1 MGHLGAGLT
10 SQTMGLLHLL
20 PLLALSVGCH
30 GAALPEAEHL
40 DLETIM
46 DTFQDFVANPSPY
59 MEAFGVRAKRHA
71 ETEDHTG
78 FKEFPIPF
86 LGAEVGVKYKD
97 NSDHLKG
104 GEAYLHIDDLQSHIP
119 EAHSKMVKIH
129 VKFDG
134 GASTADG
141 LFNFEVDYHLEHKD
155 GDGIEEGSLT
165 IVREQRGG
173 KWHTNIKTEAHPFSG
188 VTIIPTRI
196 SNMQLDIES
205 DRLTTL
211 SAKYFNGPM
220 DRDLTINIVRVPGK
234 SIKAIITNK
243 GVTSTIE
250 GILTKPSANEI
261 DVKIDA
267 DIRGTKYTGVI
278 NGKVDIKKG
287 AESVLQVVFELKSTG
302 SNFKFRGKYSVMGG
316 KVAQGNYSGKYEN
329 GKLEVEGGPYKVEV
343 ELKLGESIV
352 VKVLKGGVEMWTYST
367 LRGDKS
373 TANAI
378 IYEAHSEMTLNPES
392 ILHGLIEKNY
402 PFGAFRARTNTFK
415 ITIDKH
421 ERNILLRKF
430 KLEFD
435 ITKDGLHVLDI
446 VADTTVSPYNFNFRA
461 PNLFRR
467 LHINQEAITVTV
479 DHVRGSHL
487 IIDANVGGG
496 VHVEARQ
503 TPNSLGG
510 RTIDIL
516 TSKAGVEMLTYHA
529 DTSKVD
535 TAAMFKVGLKGE
547 LTLNPESLLYR
558 TVVGKYQF
566 LTPFRTRSSDLEFM
580 VDRVNKNAFLNK
592 FHAKAKVD
600 KDSTN
605 VLNLEISTDHQ
616 PYKFHIFCP
625 AIFGKLRSGMTEV
638 DVTVDHVLGQHLY
651 LEVHH
656 AGARWKGFK
665 ISKTGS
671 GNEREIEWN
680 GRKLGSGDYTLTD
693 NSFST
698 TQTLADGKSLTTT
711 ITWKNKWDTVAF
723 LLDNAV
729 SVKLDGTERRL
740 DLDVEW
746 GMNKVPDMNFNT
758 AENGHFKA
766 KAVGHN
772 ARWGDYSDDR
782 DVTWSSGNRRLT
794 AAVRGTAN
802 FGAGALHASS
812 PIVTDMHFTYDL
824 AAHDLEGTFKKVLAG
839 KEYSI
844 TFPRG
849 SFKMPSIKIGA

>member
-1 MGHLGAGLT
+1 
-10 SQTMGLLHLL
+10 
-20 PLLALSVGCH
+20 
-30 GAALPEAEHL
+30 
-40 DLETIM
+40 
-46 DTFQDFVANPSPY
+46 
-59 MEAFGVRAKRHA
+59 
-71 ETEDHTG
+71 
-78 FKEFPIPF
+78 
-86 LGAEVGVKYKD
+86 
-97 NSDHLKG
+97 
-104 GEAYLHIDDLQSHIP
+104 
-119 EAHSKMVKIH
+119 
-129 VKFDG
+129 
-134 GASTADG
+134 
-141 LFNFEVDYHLEHKD
+141 
-155 GDGIEEGSLT
+155 
-165 IVREQRGG
+165 
-173 KWHTNIKTEAHPFSG
+173 
-188 VTIIPTRI
+188 
-196 SNMQLDIES
+196 
-205 DRLTTL
+205 
-211 SAKYFNGPM
+211 
-220 DRDLTINIVRVPGK
+220 
-234 SIKAIITNK
+234 
-243 GVTSTIE
+243 
-250 GILTKPSANEI
+250 
-261 DVKIDA
+261 
-267 DIRGTKYTGVI
+267 
-278 NGKVDIKKG
+278 
-287 AESVLQVVFELKSTG
+287 
-302 SNFKFRGKYSVMGG
+302 
-316 KVAQGNYSGKYEN
+316 
-329 GKLEVEGGPYKVEV
+329 
-343 ELKLGESIV
+343 
-352 VKVLKGGVEMWTYST
+352 
-367 LRGDKS
+367 
-373 TANAI
+373 
-378 IYEAHSEMTLNPES
+378 
-392 ILHGLIEKNY
+392 
-402 PFGAFRARTNTFK
+402 
-415 ITIDKH
+415 
-421 ERNILLRKF
+421 
-430 KLEFD
+430 
-435 ITKDGLHVLDI
+435 
-446 VADTTVSPYNFNFRA
+446 
-461 PNLFRR
+461 
-467 LHINQEAITVTV
+467 
-479 DHVRGSHL
+479 
-487 IIDANVGGG
+487 
-496 VHVEARQ
+496 
-503 TPNSLGG
+503 
-510 RTIDIL
+510 
-516 TSKAGVEMLTYHA
+516 MLTYHA

-740 DLDVEW
+740 DLDMEW

-772 ARWGDYSDDR
+772 ARWGDYSVDR

>member
-1 MGHLGAGLT
+1 
-10 SQTMGLLHLL
+10 
-20 PLLALSVGCH
+20 
-30 GAALPEAEHL
+30 
-40 DLETIM
+40 
-46 DTFQDFVANPSPY
+46 
-59 MEAFGVRAKRHA
+59 
-71 ETEDHTG
+71 
-78 FKEFPIPF
+78 
-86 LGAEVGVKYKD
+86 
-97 NSDHLKG
+97 
-104 GEAYLHIDDLQSHIP
+104 
-119 EAHSKMVKIH
+119 
-129 VKFDG
+129 
-134 GASTADG
+134 
-141 LFNFEVDYHLEHKD
+141 
-155 GDGIEEGSLT
+155 
-165 IVREQRGG
+165 
-173 KWHTNIKTEAHPFSG
+173 
-188 VTIIPTRI
+188 
-196 SNMQLDIES
+196 
-205 DRLTTL
+205 
-211 SAKYFNGPM
+211 M

-261 DVKIDA
+261 DIKIDA

-278 NGKVDIKKG
+278 NGKMEAGKATKVKVDIKKG

-392 ILHGLIEKNY
+392 ILHGLIEKYY

-740 DLDVEW
+740 DLDMEW

-772 ARWGDYSDDR
+772 ARWGDYSVDR